1 MQFDDA
7 RTQGGTMDDETKS
20 PESSPSVDGKEKRKS
35 NLLPPIQP
43 GESRNPTGRN
53 GRDKNKIVVDFL
65 EALDPKDPEKRKRV
79 QVLLESMY
87 LRARMG
93 HNVAMKYLAE
103 QYTGK
108 AKQQLE
114 LSNPDGSLNAAR
126 VDAVASQMRAAIAA
140 RRSDVEHDPTQG
152 GGGDA
157 PTG

>member
-1 MQFDDA
+1 MDDDVTPPDDA
-7 RTQGGTMDDETKS
+7 Q
-20 PESSPSVDGKEKRKS
+20 PVDGKEKRKG
-35 NLLPPIQP
+35 NLLPPIRP

-53 GRDKNKIVVDFL
+53 GRDKNKIIVDFL
-65 EALDPKDPEKRKRV
+65 EALDKKDPEKRQRI

-93 HNVAMKYLAE
+93 HAAAMKYLAE

-140 RRSDVEHDPTQG
+140 RRSDADHDPSQG